1 MHSAWFSYLKCALST
16 FQISPRCLGAVE
28 SDDSLFVTGGF
39 AQIIRLWVWS
49 IAKTSVE
56 CVAVCRGH
64 KETIMSLASS
74 SSIPGCNADLF
85 ASSSF
90 DSTIKVWSAN
100 PEKTDLVMETGG
112 ISHKRKSEDK
122 IPVRIPR
129 VTLAGHRNMVS
140 RVSWYSEGVT
150 LTTVPKLIS
159 CSWDQSIRLWDVDA
173 GSGSQT
179 AASKCG
185 EVRCIMVGSALHDL
199 SVAPQGV
206 LVAASDNKVRIYDL
220 RAKDPLAQIGFQSH
234 EGWLTSIAWAP
245 HRVDQFVTG
254 SVDRVVK
261 LWDTRRTSAPLFDLM
276 GHQDIVTAVDWALPD
291 KNGQH
296 YIVSASADGTAKSDF
311 FISPECCCI
320 VSSGYFS
327 LIYALCQLRSYTA
340 RSVMPLLLLCG
351 YPCSGKSVVAT
362 RLANLLREQ
371 NLDCVVEVISE
382 EVIARAISPNNF
394 GERDPRVAI
403 FANANLE
410 KQLRS
415 QIKSQT
421 DRVLSSK
428 KGSSALCVLVDAN
441 NYIKGYRYEMYCL
454 AKTTRQQ
461 QAIVHCTTP
470 EATCRASNAQV
481 ARYPEE
487 LFTDLVNRFERPN
500 GTSRWD
506 NPLYEICLPEVDGPF
521 DPEEELKQL
530 IEDLVSRVIHDLLQS
545 NVKVKPNLSTVP
557 SKSATANYIQV
568 FERATNNVISLI
580 LAARSRGEEK
590 VALPNQEDV
599 VLQLSD
605 QETWTPVTLTKA
617 KRHFFAFIRSGLG
630 AGADATATRRTN
642 EDEVSVLFVRFL
654 GNEAQQLASLT

>member
-1 MHSAWFSYLKCALST
+1 GYDGTVQLQDVKGSEPIFTLSLGEQVKT
-16 FQISPRCLGAVE
+16 VEWIKKGAVE

-39 AQIIRLWVWS
+39 AQIIRLWVWN

-150 LTTVPKLIS
+150 STTVPKLIS

-185 EVRCIMVGSALHDL
+185 EVRCIMVGSASHDL

-206 LVAASDNKVRIYDL
+206 LIAASDNKVRIYDL

-254 SVDRVVK
+254 SVDKVVK
-261 LWDTRRTSAPLFDLM
+261 LWDTRRISAPLFDLM

-291 KNGQH
+291 KYGQH
-296 YIVSASADGTAKSDF
+296 YIVSASADGTAK
-311 FISPECCCI
+311 
-320 VSSGYFS
+320 VYH
-327 LIYALCQLRSYTA
+327 
-340 RSVMPLLLLCG
+340 
-351 YPCSGKSVVAT
+351 YPT
-362 RLANLLREQ
+362 
-371 NLDCVVEVISE
+371 
-382 EVIARAISPNNF
+382 
-394 GERDPRVAI
+394 
-403 FANANLE
+403 
-410 KQLRS
+410 
-415 QIKSQT
+415 
-421 DRVLSSK
+421 
-428 KGSSALCVLVDAN
+428 
-441 NYIKGYRYEMYCL
+441 
-454 AKTTRQQ
+454 
-461 QAIVHCTTP
+461 
-470 EATCRASNAQV
+470 
-481 ARYPEE
+481 
-487 LFTDLVNRFERPN
+487 
-500 GTSRWD
+500 
-506 NPLYEICLPEVDGPF
+506 
-521 DPEEELKQL
+521 
-530 IEDLVSRVIHDLLQS
+530 
-545 NVKVKPNLSTVP
+545 
-557 SKSATANYIQV
+557 
-568 FERATNNVISLI
+568 
-580 LAARSRGEEK
+580 
-590 VALPNQEDV
+590 
-599 VLQLSD
+599 
-605 QETWTPVTLTKA
+605 
-617 KRHFFAFIRSGLG
+617 
-630 AGADATATRRTN
+630 
-642 EDEVSVLFVRFL
+642 
-654 GNEAQQLASLT
+654 